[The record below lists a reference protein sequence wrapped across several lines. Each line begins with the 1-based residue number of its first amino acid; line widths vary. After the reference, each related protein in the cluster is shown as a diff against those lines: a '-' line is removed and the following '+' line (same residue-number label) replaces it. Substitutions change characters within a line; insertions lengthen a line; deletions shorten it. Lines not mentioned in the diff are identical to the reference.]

1 VLFALIFL
9 SLFVLGWLVCSFLP
23 WLAVSVATR
32 GNAGLGMLPLC
43 LFAGVVAGL
52 AVPLLINDG
61 WPGVWM
67 SFGAALVVPAGL
79 MAIRRMA
86 VPALTPQRP
95 LLTPRPPLAVPRPAE
110 RGSSESPA
118 AKPAEERK

>member
-1 VLFALIFL
+1 MLFALIFL
-9 SLFVLGWLVCSFLP
+9 SLFVLGWMVCAFLP

-61 WPGVWM
+61 WPGLWM
-67 SFGAALVVPAGL
+67 SFGAALVVPSVL
-79 MAIRRMA
+79 MAVRRFA
-86 VPALTPQRP
+86 LPA
-95 LLTPRPPLAVPRPAE
+95 LTPRPPLPTSRE
-110 RGSSESPA
+110 RGSIDPA
-118 AKPAEERK
+118 PAKPVEGRE